1 MSPSGW
7 ETAQNEV
14 SKISPLKTHLKHT
27 LKTIFIKMFLKIPS
41 CPHSS
46 WGQRCDWDSPREL
59 VRIYTHTGWPRLL
72 TQSYK
77 ICKKR
82 SQSHLFSLSLSL
94 CQTMDP
100 LLQSFQLCPLG
111 PVSLSLLSSSRSR
124 SFITIF
130 FYFWKCFCPTG
141 CNWSVWN
148 PSVEDRDLGH
158 HTQSHGVGA
167 IQVNRDL

>member
-1 MSPSGW
+1 
-7 ETAQNEV
+7 
-14 SKISPLKTHLKHT
+14 
-27 LKTIFIKMFLKIPS
+27 MFLKIPS

-46 WGQRCDWDSPREL
+46 WGQCCDWDSPREL

-72 TQSYK
+72 TQSNRGYK

-94 CQTMDP
+94 CQTMDL

-124 SFITIF
+124 SFMTKLFFGNIFVQQAATGVSGILRWRIGTSDTILSLMV
-130 FYFWKCFCPTG
+130 
-141 CNWSVWN
+141 SV
-148 PSVEDRDLGH
+148 PYR
-158 HTQSHGVGA
+158 
-167 IQVNRDL
+167 

>member
-1 MSPSGW
+1 M
-7 ETAQNEV
+7 
-14 SKISPLKTHLKHT
+14 L
-27 LKTIFIKMFLKIPS
+27 FKIPS

-46 WGQRCDWDSPREL
+46 WGQRCNWDSPREL

-124 SFITIF
+124 SFMTKLFFGNIFVQQAATGVSGILRWRIGTSDTILSLMVSVP
-130 FYFWKCFCPTG
+130 YRLTG
-141 CNWSVWN
+141 ICEWES
-148 PSVEDRDLGH
+148 
-158 HTQSHGVGA
+158 
-167 IQVNRDL
+167 